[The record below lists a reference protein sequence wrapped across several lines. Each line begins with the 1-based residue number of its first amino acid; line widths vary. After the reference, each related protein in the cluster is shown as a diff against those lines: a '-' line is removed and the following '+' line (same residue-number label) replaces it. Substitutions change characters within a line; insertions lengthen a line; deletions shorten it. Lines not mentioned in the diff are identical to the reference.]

1 MASFED
7 AIRQRAAAADRTLVF
22 PEGDDPRICEAAAVL
37 ARHQWVR
44 PVLLGHAQTIMQQL
58 TAAGHPRDAV
68 RPWAPEASQGI
79 RSRAEAGTIAI
90 VDPTVP
96 DERCITALHE
106 ARAHRNLALDEAR
119 ARSLEPLMRG
129 ALMVR
134 LGDVDGSVAGAA
146 HSTGDVMRA
155 AFWCV
160 GPAPGIRTVSSSFY
174 MVVPAFRDQGD
185 EVLTYTDAAVV
196 PDPDA
201 EQLADIAVA
210 AADARRRIVGDEP
223 RVAFLSYSTQAS
235 AEGPSIEKVRQALA
249 KFRQRRP
256 DVAVDGELQADAA
269 LIGAVAQRKAPG
281 SLVAGSA
288 NVLVFPDLDA
298 GNIAYKLT
306 QYLAR
311 AAAIGPIVQG
321 LARPCND
328 LSRGASADDIIEVA
342 CVTALNSMAD
352 LS

>member
-7 AIRQRAAAADRTLVF
+7 AIRRRAAAADRSLVF

-37 ARHQWVR
+37 ARHHWVR
-44 PVLLGHAQTIMQQL
+44 PVLLGHAPTITQQL
-58 TAAGHPRDAV
+58 TAAGYPSSAV
-68 RPWAPEASQGI
+68 RQWHPEALEGTRPQG
-79 RSRAEAGTIAI
+79 EPGTIVI
-90 VDPTVP
+90 VDPSVP
-96 DERCITALHE
+96 DERCIAALHE
-106 ARAHRNLALDEAR
+106 ARAHRGLSLDEAR

-134 LGDVDGSVAGAA
+134 LGDVDGSVAGAV

-174 MVVPAFRDQGD
+174 MVVPEFRDQGD

-235 AEGPSIEKVRQALA
+235 AEGPSIEKVRQAVA
-249 KFRQRRP
+249 QFRQRRP

-269 LIGAVAQRKAPG
+269 LIRAVAQRKAPD
-281 SLVAGSA
+281 SRVAGSA

-306 QYLAR
+306 QYLAQ
-311 AAAIGPIVQG
+311 ASAIGPIVQG
-321 LARPCND
+321 LDRPCND
-328 LSRGASADDIIEVA
+328 LSRGASANDIVKVA
-342 CVTALNSMAD
+342 CVTALNSMAG
-352 LS
+352 LP